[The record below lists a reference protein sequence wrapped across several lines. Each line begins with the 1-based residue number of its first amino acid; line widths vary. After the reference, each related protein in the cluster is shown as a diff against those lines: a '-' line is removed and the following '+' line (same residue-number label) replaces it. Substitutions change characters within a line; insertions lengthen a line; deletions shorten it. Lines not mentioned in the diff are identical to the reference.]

1 MKPLNS
7 KKIILST
14 VIAMG
19 ATSIATLPTLASA
32 ATSTKQFHTAGPVT
46 TTSTNTIRNGKG
58 APTNALGKNG
68 DFYIDT
74 LKLNF
79 YGPKTSGVWP
89 SAVSLRGRT
98 GATGTTGKTG
108 ATGTT
113 GKTGATGATKASKG
127 ATGATGK
134 TGAIGATGLTGSSGP
149 MGITGATGAV
159 GAIGLTG
166 STGLPGTIGAT
177 GSIGASGSSGSVGAT
192 GVQGSTGSTGSTGG
206 IGLQGATGAQ
216 GSAGSPGIQGVTGL
230 TGLTG
235 STGLQGATG
244 AQGTIGSTGSQG
256 ATGLTGAIGP
266 SQVEVASINSWDLS
280 TTTAGTGNTSS
291 AFGNLAPSKT
301 YEFIMNIN
309 GKLATN
315 QSPSYAIRIGL
326 SVQSSDLGATIKY
339 GVSSSFGYANDGD
352 ANTYSKESFV
362 VIGTIATTSANPIST
377 LSVTAI
383 DSGPTTGTDVMTLS
397 GAAFIQL
404 VGSLT

>member
-1 MKPLNS
+1 MKPLS
-7 KKIILST
+7 GRKFIIFT
-14 VIAMG
+14 MIAIG
-19 ATSIATLPTLASA
+19 AISIATLPTLANA
-32 ATSTKQFHTAGPVT
+32 VAPAKQFQTAGPVT
-46 TTSTNTIRNGKG
+46 TTSANTIRNGKG

-89 SAVSLRGRT
+89 SPVSLRGKT

-108 ATGTT
+108 ATGTA
-113 GKTGATGATKASKG
+113 GKTGAKGATGATKASKG

-134 TGAIGATGLTGSSGP
+134 AGAA
-149 MGITGATGAV
+149 

-166 STGLPGTIGAT
+166 SSGLIGLTGATGAAGPIGLTGSSGLPGSVGAT
-177 GSIGASGSSGSVGAT
+177 GSNGASGSSGSVGAT
-192 GVQGSTGSTGSTGG
+192 GVQGSTGSTGLTGG
-206 IGLQGATGAQ
+206 
-216 GSAGSPGIQGVTGL
+216 
-230 TGLTG
+230 
-235 STGLQGATG
+235 TGLQGATG

>member
-14 VIAMG
+14 VIAIG

-32 ATSTKQFHTAGPVT
+32 ATPTKQFHTAGPVI

-58 APTNALGKNG
+58 APTNAIGKNG

-134 TGAIGATGLTGSSGP
+134 TGAVGPIGAIGATGLTGSSGP

-216 GSAGSPGIQGVTGL
+216 GSAGSPGIQGVAGL

-244 AQGTIGSTGSQG
+244 PSDISTGPITFTQQ
-256 ATGLTGAIGP
+256 LK
-266 SQVEVASINSWDLS
+266 
-280 TTTAGTGNTSS
+280 AGTGASVSS
-291 AFGNLAPSKT
+291 IAFGNFVASKQYFVRLLIYGVRSVTDFASLRINVYAVGGAPTIQTSYLISDGHSYRT
-301 YEFIMNIN
+301 ALGEND
-309 GKLATN
+309 TN
-315 QSPSYAIRIGL
+315 LDVVITVDASAVLNPFQ
-326 SVQSSDLGATIKY
+326 LGATISSLDDTSSDFITFAGSY
-339 GVSSSFGYANDGD
+339 VS
-352 ANTYSKESFV
+352 E
-362 VIGTIATTSANPIST
+362 
-377 LSVTAI
+377 
-383 DSGPTTGTDVMTLS
+383 
-397 GAAFIQL
+397 L